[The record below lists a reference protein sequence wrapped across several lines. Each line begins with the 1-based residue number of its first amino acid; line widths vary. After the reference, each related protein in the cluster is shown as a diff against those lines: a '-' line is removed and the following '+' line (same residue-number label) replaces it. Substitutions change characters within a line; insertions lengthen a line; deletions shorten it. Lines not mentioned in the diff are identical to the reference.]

1 MKRFALTAVL
11 VAAVAFFGGKWYL
24 HHKLEKGL
32 EQAIM
37 MASPFVTI
45 SYDSVSST
53 LDGKLSINGIVARE
67 MMGYRD
73 PLTIGSLG
81 LDTPSIITLI
91 KLAGASDGDLSS
103 FDDMPEYIGVF
114 ANDIRMPVDAD
125 YLKKLHQMRMQT
137 VRADDAGGVAAQCTG
152 KYGFS
157 PAVLSEL
164 GYREQ
169 VVSAAVTF
177 RQRDTGGYSIEAG
190 TAIDD
195 MWALDM
201 NMEVAGDLKMDMS
214 SGSSWRPKLNRL
226 RVSLTDDSLKERVH
240 RYCRSRGLSDEE
252 IVAAQLDAFVTRG
265 ESSGIVFDDYV
276 LGPYREFLAGKSTLV
291 VTAEPNSPVDVSK
304 IDLYKPSDVPA
315 LLNLN
320 AEAL

>member
-1 MKRFALTAVL
+1 MKKLALTAVL
-11 VAAVAFFGGKWYL
+11 VATVAFFGGKWYL

-45 SYDSVSST
+45 TYDSVSST

-81 LDTPSIITLI
+81 LDTPSIVTLI
-91 KLAGASDGDLSS
+91 KLAGASDGDLRSL
-103 FDDMPEYIGVF
+103 DDMPEYLGVF
-114 ANDIRMPVDAD
+114 ADDVRMPVDAD
-125 YLKKLHQMRMQT
+125 YLKKLHQVRMQA
-137 VRADDAGGVAAQCTG
+137 VQADDADTVAAECTG

-157 PAVLSEL
+157 PAVLHDL
-164 GYREQ
+164 GYSEQ
-169 VVSAAVTF
+169 IVSAAITF
-177 RQRDTGGYSIEAG
+177 RQQDTGGYSIEAD

-201 NMEVAGDLKMDMS
+201 VMQVAGDLRMDMS

-226 RVSLTDDSLKERVH
+226 RVSYTDDSLKERVR
-240 RYCRSRGLSDEE
+240 RYCRSRGLSDDE
-252 IVAAQLDAFVTRG
+252 IITAQLDAFVARG

-276 LGPYREFLAGKSTLV
+276 LDPYREYLAGKSTLV